1 MSCPHGGYPSIRHN
15 EVRDLTA
22 SLLREVCNDVV
33 VEPQLQPLEGEILH
47 GRTCNRRDD
56 ARLGVSMQGFWGER
70 FGRAFVDI
78 RVFAHSLSLIALP
91 CWASTKSMKVRSD
104 VHMNKELR
112 WSSSALSCHLFLRPL
127 VAWVKLPLSSFA
139 ALAL

>member
-47 GRTCNRRDD
+47 GRTCNRHDD
-56 ARLGVSMQGFWGER
+56 ARLDVSMRGFWGER
-70 FGRAFVDI
+70 FGRAFVDV
-78 RVFAHSLSLIALP
+78 RVFCPFAQSNCSSLQGVY
-91 CWASTKSMKVRSD
+91 KK
-104 VHMNKELR
+104 HEGEK
-112 WSSSALSCHLFLRPL
+112 
-127 VAWVKLPLSSFA
+127 
-139 ALAL
+139 